1 MRKVNMRSVNGR
13 VYLLGLVLAWACFP
27 AAAQQPAP
35 EQRLDQL
42 FADEWA
48 NRLEENP
55 LLATFMGMDGYNA
68 RLPGV
73 SFDDIERRRR
83 QTDAFMDRL
92 ERIDIDALPAGSRLD
107 YELFEWMLRNRIE
120 SAAHNPERIPFI
132 ADSGFHSQLLRSADG
147 VAFRDLRAYED
158 YLQRLQAIPE
168 HVEQHIQNMRAGI
181 NDGFTAPLV
190 ALDSVLPTVVAP
202 ASASVENSAFFQPF
216 LRMPESIDAQDRARL
231 EADARE
237 IIGVQVLGA
246 FQKLAGFLN
255 EEYRLHARD
264 SIGASELPA
273 GSDYYRQRIRAMTTL
288 DLAPQ
293 EIHAI
298 GLAEVARIRAEM
310 LAIVEE
316 LDFEGGIEAFVTF
329 LRTDPRFY
337 ANTEE
342 QLLSSASRIAKKVD
356 GLLPG
361 WFGLLP
367 RMPYGIMPMPS
378 EMAPTGTTA
387 RYWPAPRG
395 GNRGGYYWLNTY
407 ALDQRPLYEL
417 PALTVHEAVPGH
429 HLQVALAREL
439 EGVPEFRRAL
449 GFTAFVEGWALYAEW
464 LGVEMG
470 IYTTPYEHFGRLSY
484 EMWRA
489 CRLVIDTGI
498 HALGWTRDEAVA
510 YLAGNTSLS
519 LTNVENEI
527 NRYIAWPGQ
536 ALGYKLGELK
546 IRELRQ
552 RSEEALGERF
562 DLRAFHDAVLANGA
576 LPLPL
581 LEREVEAFIAG
592 SADGGQGR

>member
-1 MRKVNMRSVNGR
+1 MRSVSGPL
-13 VYLLGLVLAWACFP
+13 YLLAFLLVGAGFP
-27 AAAQQPAP
+27 AAAQQPDS
-35 EQRLDQL
+35 EQLLDEL
-42 FADEWA
+42 LADEWA
-48 NRLEENP
+48 TRLRENP
-55 LLATFMGMDGYNA
+55 LLATAMGAAGHNA

-73 SFDDIERRRR
+73 SPDDIERRRR
-83 QTDAFMDRL
+83 QADAFMGRL
-92 ERIDIDALPAGSRLD
+92 KRVDFEALEAPRRLD
-107 YELFEWMLRNRIE
+107 YELFEWMLRTRIE
-120 SAAHNPERIPFI
+120 SFAHYPQRIPFI
-132 ADSGFHSQLLRSADG
+132 ADSGFHSALLRSADG
-147 VAFRDLRAYED
+147 VAFPDVRAYED
-158 YLQRLQAIPE
+158 YLRRLQAVPE
-168 HVEQHIQNMRAGI
+168 HVQQHIENMRAGI
-181 NDGFTAPLV
+181 NDGFTAPLIV
-190 ALDSVLPTVVAP
+190 LDSVLPTIAAP
-202 ASASVENSAFFQPF
+202 ASAAVDNSAFFRPF
-216 LRMPESIDAQDRARL
+216 RRMPESVGAADRARL

-237 IIGVQVLGA
+237 IIGIQVLGA
-246 FQKLAGFLN
+246 FQQLATFLD
-255 EEYRLHARD
+255 EEYRLHARE
-264 SIGASELPA
+264 SIGASELPGGA
-273 GSDYYRQRIRAMTTL
+273 DYYRQQVRAMTTL

-293 EIHAI
+293 EIHAT
-298 GLAEVARIRAEM
+298 GLAEVARIRLEM
-310 LAIVEE
+310 LRIVEE
-316 LDFEGGIEAFVTF
+316 LDFEGGIEAFVEF

-337 ANTEE
+337 AETEE
-342 QLLSSASRIAKKVD
+342 QLMSSASRIAKKVD

-367 RMPYGIMPMPS
+367 RMPYGIMPMPA

-387 RYWPAPRG
+387 RYWAAPRG

-429 HLQVALAREL
+429 HLQIALAREL
-439 EGVPEFRRAL
+439 QGVPEFRRAL

-498 HALGWTRDEAVA
+498 HALGWNREQALA
-510 YLAGNTSLS
+510 YLANNTSLS

-546 IRELRQ
+546 IRELRR

-581 LEREVEAFIAG
+581 LEREVEAFIER
-592 SADGGQGR
+592 SADGG

>member
-1 MRKVNMRSVNGR
+1 MRSVTAPL
-13 VYLLGLVLAWACFP
+13 YLLAFLLAWASFA
-27 AAAQQPAP
+27 AAAQQPRP
-35 EQRLDQL
+35 EQLLDEL
-42 FADEWA
+42 FAGEWA
-48 NRLEENP
+48 ARLEENP
-55 LLATFMGMDGYNA
+55 FLATSMGVDGHNA

-73 SFDDIERRRR
+73 SFDDIERRKR
-83 QTDAFMDRL
+83 QADAFMGRL
-92 ERIDIDALPAGSRLD
+92 QRLDIDTLPPRRRLD

-120 SAAHNPERIPFI
+120 ASAHYPERIPFI

-147 VAFRDLRAYED
+147 IAFPDARAYED
-158 YLQRLQAIPE
+158 YLQSLQAIPE
-168 HVEQHIQNMRAGI
+168 HVEQHIRNMRAGI

-190 ALDSVLPTVVAP
+190 VLDSVLPTVSSP
-202 ASASVENSAFFQPF
+202 ASAPVENSAFFQPF
-216 LRMPESIDAQDRARL
+216 LRMPESIAAEDRTRL

-237 IIGVQVLGA
+237 IIAGHALGA
-246 FQKLAGFLN
+246 FQRLARFLD
-255 EEYRLHARD
+255 EEYRLHARQ
-264 SIGASELPA
+264 SIGASELP
-273 GSDYYRQRIRAMTTL
+273 GGPDYYRQRIRAMTTL

-293 EIHAI
+293 EIHAT
-298 GLAEVARIRAEM
+298 GLSEVARIRREM

-316 LDFEGGIEAFVTF
+316 LEFEGGIEAFVRF
-329 LRTDPRFY
+329 LRTAPRFY
-337 ANTEE
+337 AETEE
-342 QLLSSASRIAKKVD
+342 QLLSSASLIAKKVD

-361 WFGLLP
+361 WFSLLP

-387 RYWPAPRG
+387 RYWAAPRG

-429 HLQVALAREL
+429 HLQIALAREL
-439 EGVPEFRRAL
+439 EGVPEFRRLL

-498 HALGWTRDEAVA
+498 HALGWTREQAVA
-510 YLAGNTSLS
+510 YLAENTSLS
-519 LTNVENEI
+519 LANVENEI

-546 IRELRQ
+546 IRELRR
-552 RSEEALGERF
+552 RSEEALGAGF

-592 SADGGQGR
+592 SANGG

>member
-1 MRKVNMRSVNGR
+1 MRSVSGPLS
-13 VYLLGLVLAWACFP
+13 LLTFLLVWASFP
-27 AAAQQPAP
+27 ASAQQPDS
-35 EQRLDQL
+35 EQLLDEL

-48 NRLEENP
+48 TRLQENP
-55 LLATFMGMDGYNA
+55 LLATAMGAEGHNA

-73 SFDDIERRRR
+73 SPDDIERRRR
-83 QTDAFMDRL
+83 QADAFMGRL
-92 ERIDIDALPAGSRLD
+92 KRVDFEALRKQRRLD

-120 SAAHNPERIPFI
+120 SFAHYPQRIPFI
-132 ADSGFHSQLLRSADG
+132 ADSGFHSALLRSTDG
-147 VAFRDLRAYED
+147 VAFPDVRAYED
-158 YLQRLQAIPE
+158 YLRRLQAVPE
-168 HVEQHIQNMRAGI
+168 HVQQHIENMRAGI

-190 ALDSVLPTVVAP
+190 VLDSVLPTIAAP
-202 ASASVENSAFFQPF
+202 AAAAVDNSAFFRP
-216 LRMPESIDAQDRARL
+216 LRRMPESVGAADRARL

-237 IIGVQVLGA
+237 IIEIQVLGA
-246 FQKLAGFLN
+246 FQQLATFLD
-255 EEYRLHARD
+255 EEYRLHARE
-264 SIGASELPA
+264 SIAASELPGGA
-273 GSDYYRQRIRAMTTL
+273 DYYRQQVRAMTTL

-293 EIHAI
+293 EIHAT
-298 GLAEVARIRAEM
+298 GLAEVARIRLEM
-310 LAIVEE
+310 LRIVEE
-316 LDFEGGIEAFVTF
+316 LDFEGGIEAFVEF

-337 ANTEE
+337 AETEE
-342 QLLSSASRIAKKVD
+342 QLMSSASRIAKKVD

-367 RMPYGIMPMPS
+367 RMPYGIMPMPA

-387 RYWPAPRG
+387 RYWAAPRG
-395 GNRGGYYWLNTY
+395 GSRGGYYWLNTY

-429 HLQVALAREL
+429 HLQIALAREL
-439 EGVPEFRRAL
+439 QGVPEFRRAL

-498 HALGWTRDEAVA
+498 HALGWNREQAVA
-510 YLAGNTSLS
+510 YLANNTSLS

-546 IRELRQ
+546 IRELRR
-552 RSEEALGERF
+552 RSEEALGARF

-581 LEREVEAFIAG
+581 LEREVEAFIER
-592 SADGGQGR
+592 SADGG